1 MAITWELQVIKYY
14 QQYKE
19 VEKDLIDNNDLFG
32 ALAHFRIARNFS
44 GIREQDNKDELV
56 AIINSVTFNKSLS
69 SRDKYKELLDKFR
82 KRYKKEL
89 VSATSKI
96 LWFVD
101 SKQDFIIYDTLAVAN
116 LRKYKALAD
125 AEGSSK
131 YFDFCDKWRELYQS
145 KENHIQEATNRVK
158 KFYQAIP
165 NFKDNDLD
173 KMDEQWFRMRV
184 LDMYLWNS

>member
-1 MAITWELQVIKYY
+1 MTIVWELQVIKYY

-19 VEKDLIDNNDLFG
+19 VEKQLIDNKDLFG

-56 AIINSVTFNKSLS
+56 AIINSVILNKSQS
-69 SRDKYKELLDKFR
+69 SRDKYSELLDKFR

-89 VSATSKI
+89 ISATSKI

-116 LRKYKALAD
+116 LRKHKELTD
-125 AEGSSK
+125 IDGSKK
-131 YFDFCDKWRELYQS
+131 YFDFCDKWRELFTEHQNNINQAVERT
-145 KENHIQEATNRVK
+145 KD
-158 KFYQAIP
+158 FYQTSPHFDECISV
-165 NFKDNDLD
+165 
-173 KMDEQWFRMRV
+173 MDEQWFKMRV

>member
-19 VEKDLIDNNDLFG
+19 IEKQLIDNNDLFG

-56 AIINSVTFNKSLS
+56 AIINSVILNKSQS
-69 SRDKYKELLDKFR
+69 SRDKYSELLDKFR

-89 VSATSKI
+89 ISATSKI

-116 LRKYKALAD
+116 LRKHKELTD
-125 AEGSSK
+125 KSGSKK
-131 YFDFCDKWRELYQS
+131 YFDFCDRWRELFVEHQNNINQAVERTKDFYQS
-145 KENHIQEATNRVK
+145 SPHFDESIS
-158 KFYQAIP
+158 I
-165 NFKDNDLD
+165 
-173 KMDEQWFRMRV
+173 MDEQWFRMRI

>member
-1 MAITWELQVIKYY
+1 M
-14 QQYKE
+14 
-19 VEKDLIDNNDLFG
+19 FG

-56 AIINSVTFNKSLS
+56 AIINSVILNKSQS
-69 SRDKYKELLDKFR
+69 SRDKYSELLDKFR

-89 VSATSKI
+89 ISATSKI

-116 LRKYKALAD
+116 LRKHKELTD
-125 AEGSSK
+125 IDGSKK
-131 YFDFCDKWRELYQS
+131 YFDFCDKWRELFAEHQNNINQAVERT
-145 KENHIQEATNRVK
+145 KD
-158 KFYQAIP
+158 FYQTSPHFNECISV
-165 NFKDNDLD
+165 
-173 KMDEQWFRMRV
+173 MDEQWFRMRV

>member
-116 LRKYKALAD
+116 LRKHKALAD

-131 YFDFCDKWRELYQS
+131 YFDFCDKWRELFAEHQHDINQAVTRT
-145 KENHIQEATNRVK
+145 KD
-158 KFYQAIP
+158 FYQKSP
-165 NFKDNDLD
+165 HFDERLSV
-173 KMDEQWFRMRV
+173 MDEQWFRMRV

>member
-19 VEKDLIDNNDLFG
+19 VEKQLIDKNDLFG

-101 SKQDFIIYDTLAVAN
+101 SKQDFIIYDTLAIAN
-116 LRKYKALAD
+116 LRKHKALAD

-131 YFDFCDKWRELYQS
+131 YFDFCDKWREYS
-145 KENHIQEATNRVK
+145 TKEQQIESAVNRVK
-158 KFYQAIP
+158 KFYESIP
-165 NFKDNDLD
+165 NFDNGDFEIMN
-173 KMDEQWFRMRV
+173 KKWFRMRV

>member
-1 MAITWELQVIKYY
+1 MSIVWELQVIKYY

-19 VEKDLIDNNDLFG
+19 IEKDLIDNNDLFG

-82 KRYKKEL
+82 RRYKKEL

-116 LRKYKALAD
+116 LRKHKALAD

-131 YFDFCDKWRELYQS
+131 YFDFCDKWRELFAEHQHDINQAVART
-145 KENHIQEATNRVK
+145 KD
-158 KFYQAIP
+158 FYQKSP
-165 NFKDNDLD
+165 HFDERLSV
-173 KMDEQWFRMRV
+173 MDEQWFRMRV
-184 LDMYLWNS
+184 LDMYLWNSN